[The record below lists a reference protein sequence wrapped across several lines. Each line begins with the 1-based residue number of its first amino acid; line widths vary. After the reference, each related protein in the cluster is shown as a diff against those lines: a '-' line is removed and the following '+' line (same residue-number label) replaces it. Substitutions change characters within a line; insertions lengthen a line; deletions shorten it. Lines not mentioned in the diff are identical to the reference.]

1 MYLTGP
7 VTMLD
12 CEQQDEEANFG
23 FRLLWVDRQHR
34 GTSETLADQGRTLA
48 AGCFVPGTAAGA
60 AVSDGS
66 VSTVR

>member
-12 CEQQDEEANFG
+12 CEQQDAEANFAL
-23 FRLLWVDRQHR
+23 RSSWVDRQHR
-34 GTSETLADQGRTLA
+34 GTYETHADQGRTLA
-48 AGCFVPGTAAGA
+48 AGCFVPETAAGA